1 MKKKYTFLFCIIALS
16 LISSAF
22 KTILNSGG
30 KAGKTGSP
38 GETTCNSCH
47 GTAGTGSIAIDLPTE
62 LQGGASYTLGQTY
75 TISVTLSQNT
85 YSLFGFGFEALKAN
99 GANGGNL
106 TPGSGTQAL
115 NISVLGNSRKNIV
128 HTFGAGAS
136 ANSHTFTFTWTAP
149 STNDGDITFY
159 TAGIAA
165 DGSGSPNS
173 NDKTYSTSL
182 VIPAPQSV
190 GVDEQVSN
198 ESGIFI
204 STNPN
209 SESVYFNYSL
219 NKNSKVKA
227 ELFNLEGKAIE
238 LFNESQSSG
247 NVKKEIEIEFLNLAN
262 GIYFISLEVDGNK
275 TSTKKIII
283 NR

>member
-1 MKKKYTFLFCIIALS
+1 MKKKYTFLFCIIAIS

-47 GTAGTGSIAIDLPTE
+47 GTAGTGSITIDLPTE

-106 TPGSGTQAL
+106 TPGIGTQAL
-115 NISVLGNSRKNIV
+115 NINVSGNSRKNIV

-165 DGSGSPNS
+165 DGNGSPSS
-173 NDKTYSTSL
+173 NDKTYSTSV
-182 VIPAPQSV
+182 VIPAPQTV
-190 GVDEQVSN
+190 GIADNSN
-198 ESGIFI
+198 YNSDIAIYPNPATDKI
-204 STNPN
+204 SI
-209 SESVYFNYSL
+209 NYSL
-219 NKNSKVKA
+219 SKNSQVKA
-227 ELFNLEGKAIE
+227 EIFNLEGKAIE
-238 LFNESQSSG
+238 LFNENQSAG
-247 NVKKEIEIEFLNLAN
+247 EINYEVEINNLNLSS
-262 GIYFISLEVDGNK
+262 GIYFINLLVDGNNQLTRK
-275 TSTKKIII
+275 VIVE
-283 NR
+283 